1 MKTIDC
7 GDCGESVPYGRLS
20 CPACGSLLASV
31 TGPRRST
38 ASASHAVRAE
48 QVSTAE
54 APSVAPEPILVA
66 TPEPTTTPEPVLAD
80 VAVAAVAAEVAE
92 VAEVAEPIL
101 AVAEPAPVAMEP
113 DPVPGRESISL
124 LASAVSTGP
133 FLLPDTDPRDLG
145 WDPPEPE
152 APAIEAADEPATAPW
167 SARPAP
173 APFLAPRPYDRRTV
187 PEPASIAA
195 AASSLPSAYRAPALS
210 LALAG
215 PSASDSAL
223 RASGLTSIGHSIGR
237 AMGGDES
244 PSKADD
250 TGEAGGVD
258 AERFVE
264 IGGWFVVVGATMTV
278 LGFVL
283 PWSRSVI
290 GAAGVGSYFDTWG
303 LATPTNVLVFAGLL
317 AVLGLGIVR
326 TPVPAWI
333 HSGALGLVSGSLV
346 IGLAVPYLAGP
357 LGADVGVMVVGL
369 GGLALLIGGAVA
381 SWATR
386 HAEADPPV

>member
-48 QVSTAE
+48 QVSTAH
-54 APSVAPEPILVA
+54 ANSVAPEPVLVA
-66 TPEPTTTPEPVLAD
+66 TLEPVLVD
-80 VAVAAVAAEVAE
+80 VAVTAMVADGAE
-92 VAEVAEPIL
+92 VAEVAEPVL
-101 AVAEPAPVAMEP
+101 AAAEPAPVAVEP
-113 DPVPGRESISL
+113 DPVPAPEPISVL
-124 LASAVSTGP
+124 TSAISTGP
-133 FLLPDTDPRDLG
+133 FLLPDTDPQDLG
-145 WDPPEPE
+145 WDPVEPD
-152 APAIEAADEPATAPW
+152 AQAAIEAADEPATAPW
-167 SARPAP
+167 SARRDP
-173 APFLAPRPYDRRTV
+173 APFLAPRPYERRTV

-237 AMGGDES
+237 AMVGDES

-283 PWSRSVI
+283 PWSHSVI

-357 LGADVGVMVVGL
+357 LGADVGVMVAGL

-386 HAEADPPV
+386 HAETDLLV